1 MGALNRSSI
10 AISSNEQQPEN
21 STPFKRP
28 AAASSTGEPAAKK
41 RAKYTTN
48 ACKQC
53 QKRKLK
59 CIRADNQLE
68 CQRCITDGATCVVAP
83 NSTTRAKD
91 VEVEKESQEGTIGD
105 DSSSRENPQMESLVE
120 DISRLQQQVAT
131 LIEGMRE
138 LTERGRSSDY
148 GVAPLGTNQQV
159 SPAYSAHAR
168 ASRHKSAEPM
178 QPHFV
183 GPTRPAFSLRI
194 AEISLTRMGIG
205 SNEALPPSAPDSRAG
220 SPGPSSPEPQMASQV
235 GLGYDP
241 LLTFAPGEILRLL
254 DVFQEEVE
262 SVYPFIEVARL
273 AAGALQVLAF
283 LRNPEEDMAPSM
295 RRALQKDM
303 RLMKVAIATGIVIEA
318 HGRNDASTLLT
329 DSVEAE
335 ISYASRLNVDLKEV
349 QLCTMLSIYHFHC
362 DEELLAWRLIGTAA
376 RTALEMGL
384 HRKQSLV
391 DNFQETHDRNLAVRL
406 FWCIYALDRRWSF
419 GTSLSFALH
428 DRDID
433 PELPEPGEGFQY
445 LSCMVAYGRLCSKV
459 WEALPL
465 YGPSTN
471 CIPKDT
477 VGYLDYM
484 AQNWLVSIPRELQL
498 RHPRLGLAPRMQP
511 RVTHRLRTLLY
522 LRGNHIRI
530 MIHRHY
536 VLTSAAIESDIQ
548 AARNVVEI
556 AQDSLQVLV
565 HLNDS
570 SDIYVRQQSAFNY
583 FLLSSLAVIFLA
595 VCHAPATFAEPCR
608 DSFLAAL
615 QLVKGFSRHGS
626 ASRRLWK
633 SIRGLVPRVKSLAL
647 RSEAEKSQM
656 EHDKERQAGLDGAQA
671 DVETA
676 VEHTYNGGGMEK
688 QPWQDMWP
696 PMDEDVSPGLSSSI
710 PDAFHMSVDLMSLFD
725 SFGMPPD
732 SAMATGS
739 FEGMVPMEGADEIS
753 RRFQGLI

>member
-1 MGALNRSSI
+1 MEAPNRSSI
-10 AISSNEQQPEN
+10 AMSSNEQQPEN

-273 AAGALQVLAF
+273 AAGALQVLTF

-484 AQNWLVSIPRELQL
+484 AQNWLSSIPRELQL

-536 VLTSAAIESDIQ
+536 VLTSAAIESDLQ

-595 VCHAPATFAEPCR
+595 
-608 DSFLAAL
+608 
-615 QLVKGFSRHGS
+615 
-626 ASRRLWK
+626 

-656 EHDKERQAGLDGAQA
+656 EHDKERQAGLDDAQA

-739 FEGMVPMEGADEIS
+739 FEGMLPMEGADEIS